1 MALRDLLMLT
11 IVCAGAL
18 YALRHPWVGAM
29 MWTWVSLMYPHEQ
42 FTYAAA
48 SWPVAQIVAIGTLL
62 GLLLTKDRRPPL
74 DRPAYWA
81 LLLFA
86 LWITLT
92 LPFSLNFSE
101 AVGLW
106 ERSIK
111 IFLMLFVTIALIDSR
126 RKLEVFI
133 WICALSI
140 AFYGVKGGVFTI
152 VHQGTY
158 RVWGPGGFIGG
169 NNEVAL
175 AIVMVIPLLR
185 YLQLQAT
192 SRWVRHGLTG
202 VMILCAL
209 GALGSHSRG
218 ALVAIAAMVLALW
231 VKSRGKLM
239 GGALMLCSGLLA
251 LSMMPEH
258 WWDRMHTIRLYQ
270 EDDSALGRLNAWAFA
285 WNLAVDRFIGG
296 GFNIYSPD
304 LFAIYSPDPTRVHAA
319 HSIYFQVLGE
329 QGFPGLA
336 LFLLIGMLT
345 WIDGRKLMRLGKA
358 DLQRFGWAADLG
370 RMIHVS
376 MIGYATGGAFLS
388 LTYWDMPYNLI
399 VMAGCALH
407 IASREA
413 LHRQGNQV
421 NRDGPPLLRHPSLP
435 SI

>member
-18 YALRHPWVGAM
+18 YALRQPWVGAM
-29 MWTWVSLMYPHEQ
+29 MWTWVSLMHPHQQ

-62 GLLLTKDRRPPL
+62 GLLLTKDRRSPL

-81 LLLFA
+81 LLLFT

-92 LPFSLNFSE
+92 LPFSLNFSS

-111 IFLMLFVTIALIDSR
+111 IFLMLFVTIALIDTK
-126 RKLEVFI
+126 RKLHVFV
-133 WICALSI
+133 WVCALSI

-152 VHQGTY
+152 VHQGAG

-239 GGALMLCSGLLA
+239 GGALMLCTGLLA

-258 WWDRMHTIRLYQ
+258 WWDRMDTIRLYQ

-285 WNLAVDRFIGG
+285 WNLAADRFIGG

-304 LFAIYSPDPTRVHAA
+304 LFAIYSPDPMRVHAA
-319 HSIYFQVLGE
+319 HSIYFQALGE
-329 QGFPGLA
+329 QGFPGLV
-336 LFLLIGMLT
+336 LFMSIGVFVWLDARRLI
-345 WIDGRKLMRLGKA
+345 RLGKA
-358 DLQRFGWAADLG
+358 DAKNFGWAADLG
-370 RMIHVS
+370 RMVQVS

-388 LTYWDMPYNLI
+388 LTYWDMPYNI
-399 VMAGCALH
+399 MAMIGCAVYLTR
-407 IASREA
+407 REMA
-413 LHRQGNQV
+413 QRAGSGDV
-421 NRDGPPLLRHPSLP
+421 PLGATAVRRVSVPVS
-435 SI
+435 